1 MTRDI
6 SALGAYVFSAARPP
20 LNAVLQV
27 EILLPRPSG
36 SGAALIK
43 GEMVVLRVDGE
54 TGERGESGFAGE
66 ASHLSFPAGAPC
78 RKRVSGV
85 SVSELALKKECG

>member
-6 SALGAYVFSAARPP
+6 SASGAYVFSSARPP

-36 SGAALIK
+36 KGETLIK
-43 GEMVVLRVDGE
+43 GKMTVLRVDGE
-54 TGERGESGFAGE
+54 RGERGESGFAGE

-78 RKRVSGV
+78 RKRMSRS
-85 SVSELALKKECG
+85 SVSELALKKEDG